1 MLERFF
7 QGITTATFRNG
18 AFRSVVDVTCTIIP
32 DQYGRVN
39 NGVNYAPAAQIA
51 QSLIVVAPVNGTC
64 ATLAPSITPPA
75 NANLCSAGTAAN
87 FASGINTFTWACNG
101 ANGGSNVTTCSSI
114 RQYTIITNAGANSTL
129 NCTAAVNG
137 GAITTCTATPNVD
150 YRTASISGCSGCS
163 GTTAAA
169 GINSYTTGAIVADCQ
184 VSASFESLAQNIVWA
199 PLNPSVR
206 GLDLVGSFAIN
217 PLAVGGASGNPVT
230 YTSATPQV
238 CSVSGMNVVNVTELG
253 LGVCTIT
260 ANQQGDTIYSAA
272 TPVSQSV
279 TFFATLD
286 IDASG
291 VGDTR
296 YHALT
301 DGQLIM
307 RYLLNVTG
315 PALTAGVTAQTALRT
330 DPAVLFA
337 HLNAMRNALDV
348 DGNTVVD
355 PATDG
360 VLVLRYL
367 LGFRGGALIA
377 DAVGTT
383 PAPSRATA
391 LSIEQYL

>member
-1 MLERFF
+1 L
-7 QGITTATFRNG
+7 
-18 AFRSVVDVTCTIIP
+18 SCT
-32 DQYGRVN
+32 
-39 NGVNYAPAAQIA
+39 
-51 QSLIVVAPVNGTC
+51 APVNGG
-64 ATLAPSITPPA
+64 ATTSCTSTPT
-75 NANLCSAGTAAN
+75 AG
-87 FASGINTFTWACNG
+87 
-101 ANGGSNVTTCSSI
+101 
-114 RQYTIITNAGANSTL
+114 
-129 NCTAAVNG
+129 
-137 GAITTCTATPNVD
+137 
-150 YRTASISGCSGCS
+150 YRTASISGCN
-163 GTTAAA
+163 GTTTDA
-169 GINSYTTGAIVADCQ
+169 GINTYTTGAIVADCQ
-184 VSASFESLAQNIVWA
+184 VSATFESLAQNIVWA
-199 PLNPSVR
+199 PLDASVR
-206 GLDLVGSFAIN
+206 ALELVGSFTIN

-230 YTSATPQV
+230 YGSATPQT
-238 CSVSGMNVVNVTELG
+238 CSVGGPNGLSVTQLG
-253 LGVCTIT
+253 LGVCTIV
-260 ANQQGDTIYSAA
+260 ANQLGNAIYSTA

-279 TFFATLD
+279 TFVPTLD

-291 VGDTR
+291 AGNTQ
-296 YHALT
+296 YHAHT

-330 DPAVLFA
+330 DPAVLLA

-391 LSIEQYL
+391 LSIEQYLQGLTP